1 MLSVGSLIE
10 AFNTLFTRRI
20 PLRHGARLRHAAP
33 ERRSTSKWSGGGTGW
48 GEVRSAPRA
57 AASFS
62 RRCPKSKAADKSAVK
77 QFTIAVIQCASCL
90 RCSES
95 KPTWV
100 VVECVCCGGCH
111 FIHLHFASLAVR
123 GADYSQTKVKFYVL
137 AILLRPAII
146 HALLYPLQ
154 IN

>member
-1 MLSVGSLIE
+1 MKPL
-10 AFNTLFTRRI
+10 TLFLRDGFLCGMALGYATR
-20 PLRHGARLRHAAP
+20 PPDGALHQ
-33 ERRSTSKWSGGGTGW
+33 SGATGEQDR
-48 GEVRSAPRA
+48 GEVRSAARA

-77 QFTIAVIQCASCL
+77 QFTIAVIQCVSCL
-90 RCSES
+90 RCSKS

-100 VVECVCCGGCH
+100 VVECGCCGGCH